1 MGRAGWFTFTLLVS
15 ALCIGLGFW
24 QLDRRGQR
32 LERNAVALSGRALP
46 VIDLNRGEAAHLT
59 QRRVTARGT
68 FDHEHQII
76 LRGHLWLGAPGVHVV
91 TPLRLAGSEQAVLV
105 NRGFVPSA
113 DGATPDA
120 PVPEESGEVAL
131 EGIVVPVPATGD
143 GGQPVERA
151 GQVSWRRMDLP
162 TLRERIPYP
171 LLEVYLLPT
180 SPNSAGPWPRRVDPP
195 ALDEGPHLSYAI
207 QWFGIAAAVLA
218 FGIVFVLGV
227 GRRRE
232 AADLVPPPPA

>member
-1 MGRAGWFTFTLLVS
+1 MGRTGWFMVTLVVS

-24 QLDRRGQR
+24 QLDRRSQR
-32 LERNAVALSGRALP
+32 LERNAAALSGRELP
-46 VIDLNRGEAAHLT
+46 AVDLNGAAGIGLA

-68 FDHEHQII
+68 FDHTRQII
-76 LRGHLWLGAPGVHVV
+76 LRGHLWLGAPGVHVI
-91 TPLRLAGSEQAVLV
+91 TPLRLSGSDAAVLV

-113 DGATPDA
+113 DGATPDT
-120 PVPEESGEVAL
+120 PVPEEAGEITL
-131 EGIVVPVPATGD
+131 EAIAVPVPATGD

-162 TLRERIPYP
+162 TLRERLPYP
-171 LLEVYLLPT
+171 LLDVYLLPT
-180 SPNSAGPWPRRVDPP
+180 TPSAAGPWPRRADPP
-195 ALDEGPHLSYAI
+195 RLDEGPHLSYAI
-207 QWFGIAAAVLA
+207 QWFGIAGAVLA
-218 FGIVFVLGV
+218 FGVVFVLGV